1 MAFEGLKNPLASTA
15 PAPKVELPPARKE
28 PEREWLAELEPWHKS
43 LLAHLRNFLNPPRRV
58 PVAPYVPGPA
68 IYRAPRMEL
77 EIRPWHE
84 AFLATLRDLLGR
96 RRPEPPLR
104 VSSKPLEVADIWE
117 TRLYKQQ
124 LQRTQ
129 TISIAVH
136 ATLLLLVAIP
146 LAQRIAPASPT
157 VVDLGPMADISPYQM
172 TLPPAPKQAGG
183 GGGGG
188 DRSPQPPSKGRMPKQ
203 ALQQLTPPVAVIRN
217 PQPKL
222 AAEPT
227 IVVPPDIRLQ
237 NPNLPQYGDP
247 LAQLLDPSGGPGS
260 GGGIGTGAGGG
271 IGSGMG
277 PGVGPGWGG
286 GVGGGPFRIGG
297 NVSAPICLY
306 CPDPEYSE
314 EARKA
319 KYQGIVVLWVIV
331 GPEGRI
337 IPETV
342 RIVKALGMGLDEQA
356 VRAVQQWRFRPAE
369 RFGKPVAVQMQVE
382 VNFRLL

>member
-1 MAFEGLKNPLASTA
+1 MAFEGLKNPLRTA
-15 PAPKVELPPARKE
+15 PTRKVELPAHKE
-28 PEREWLAELEPWHKS
+28 PDREWLAELEPWHKS
-43 LLAHLRNFLNPPRRV
+43 FLAHLNNFLNPPRRR
-58 PVAPYVPGPA
+58 PVSPYVPGTP

-84 AFLATLRDLLGR
+84 AFLATMGDLFAR
-96 RRPEPPLR
+96 KRPEPPLP
-104 VSSKPLEVADIWE
+104 VTSKPVEVAEIWE
-117 TRLYKQQ
+117 TRFYKQQ

-129 TISIAVH
+129 AISIAVH

-146 LAQRIAPASPT
+146 LGQRIAPANPT
-157 VVDLGPMADISPYQM
+157 VVDLGPVADISPYQM
-172 TLPPAPKQAGG
+172 TLPPSPKQAGG

-188 DRSPQPPSKGRMPKQ
+188 ERNPLPASRGRLPKQ

-217 PQPKL
+217 PNPKL

-227 IVVPPDIRLQ
+227 VVVPPDIRLQ
-237 NPNLPQYGDP
+237 SPNVPQYGDP
-247 LAQLLDPSGGPGS
+247 LAQALDPSGGPGS

-286 GVGGGPFRIGG
+286 GVGGGVFRIGG

-319 KYQGIVVLWVIV
+319 KYQGIVVLWVVV

-337 IPETV
+337 LPETV

-369 RFGKPVAVQMQVE
+369 RFGKSVAVQMQVE